1 MVDRG
6 ARRRT
11 GALRRPQRA
20 HPAAATASARRR
32 REKTGR
38 RHVAFGVRSYAL
50 ATGRGRTTVAAAL
63 RALRDEPDPFIT
75 LLEDGR
81 GLAGDLY
88 ELRIPDAYQERAHTQ
103 AWRPGRIEALHP
115 AFRVLGVPA
124 AFVYEVLDDH
134 SQSSWDVA
142 AAALLGTRTAQ
153 QALSELAAHGLA
165 VRDPD
170 GWRRGA
176 TDPAEVARATG
187 ATELVQEQLDRYRR
201 ERAAWRARLGA
212 YVDLGIE
219 ELLRTPPGPREPQNS
234 KQPEDWLP
242 AHRRPPPTQADPL
255 VDPALQLV
263 LQMLGGTVLQPRAT

>member
-1 MVDRG
+1 MLAAEPERYSSRSGQTLRLLLRALGG
-6 ARRRT
+6 A
-11 GALRRPQRA
+11 AQ
-20 HPAAATASARRR
+20 
-32 REKTGR
+32 KTGR

-63 RALRDEPDPFIT
+63 RALRDEPDPFVT
-75 LLEDGR
+75 LVEDGR

-88 ELRIPDAYQERAHTQ
+88 QLRIPDAYQERAHTQ

-115 AFRVLGVPA
+115 VFRVLGVPA

-134 SQSSWDVA
+134 PQSSWDVA
-142 AAALLGTRTAQ
+142 ATALLGTRTAQ
-153 QALSELAAHGLA
+153 QALNELAAHGLA
-165 VRDPD
+165 ARDLE

-187 ATELVQEQLDRYRR
+187 ATELVQDQLDRYRR

-212 YVDLGIE
+212 YVDLSVE
-219 ELLRTPPGPREPQNS
+219 ELLRTPPGPPEPGHS
-234 KQPEDWLP
+234 RQPEDWLP
-242 AHRRPPPTQADPL
+242 AHRRPPPAQPDPP

-263 LQMLGGTVLQPRAT
+263 LQMLGGTVLQTSAT